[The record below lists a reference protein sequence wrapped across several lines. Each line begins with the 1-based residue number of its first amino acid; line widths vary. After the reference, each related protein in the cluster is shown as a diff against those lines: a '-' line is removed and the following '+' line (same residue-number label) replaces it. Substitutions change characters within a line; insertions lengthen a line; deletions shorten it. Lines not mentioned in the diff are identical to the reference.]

1 MVDMEYTLS
10 FPELNRYFAARTMME
25 GSLIH
30 SSGEVNPYRWVQT
43 GGMSRVHADV
53 ADADAF
59 IQLELNN
66 GKVHYA
72 FSCSAKEP
80 AGPCKHIAALGLY
93 LTRNPDE
100 ELTVN
105 DDSSLD
111 AHDGSSPR
119 PIPHWQRSL
128 QALLPVAE
136 PEADIV
142 ELGMLVSVV
151 HERYRHAESYDIKV
165 RPAQPGSRSPWV
177 QSGVSWSNLQ
187 NDKRFDETQ
196 RKAMMELHGLTLRQG
211 EAYYY
216 NHWGNDWVTLNALPG
231 EELVHCLKNI
241 RDSGVAIVAAK
252 TKEPIN
258 FPQAPATGFVD
269 FTEGPAGLTLDPKIS
284 APEGFPKSMIA
295 LGRPPAAAVFS
306 DGAPDKGGSLHLACF
321 EPAITNELIDLIR
334 NGPLEIPADQI
345 AEFNQSFLSRVRLVA
360 PLSST
365 DGSFDVPEP
374 ARPMLRLELRHS
386 RNELTGE
393 FSWQYADAGVRQRK
407 TERLIARSI
416 LDKVGS
422 AHPLV
427 QMNTGSFAPL
437 SLDTSASI
445 DFVLDTLP
453 LLREHPDVH
462 VDEQTA
468 VPDYRVAEGQA
479 VVRIGAGESSTD
491 WFDLDVDIKLADQ
504 DIPFVELFS
513 ALSAG
518 DDYLVL
524 EDAKVVPI
532 DGEEFHIL
540 RQLIAEAGELAQS
553 TSSGV
558 RMHRLSIDW
567 WQELVA
573 LGIIEAQENEWL
585 TAMAKLTGMD
595 GPEPVQVTETF
606 TATLRD
612 YQQQGLNW
620 LDFLRRHQLGGVL
633 ADDMGL
639 GKTVQLLAAL
649 DKARHE
655 DPDAK
660 YLVVAPTSVVGNWA
674 SEAAKF
680 TPQLRT
686 TALGETST
694 KRRSSVAEAIGDA
707 QLVITSYAIFRL
719 DFEHFEAMGFSVLI
733 LDEAQM
739 VKNHA
744 SKGYKQVRQIQV
756 PCKFVV
762 TGTPVE
768 NNLLELWAL
777 TSLAAPGLLGGLKAF
792 KDSYSKPIASGD
804 GSRMQRLKSRL
815 RPFVLRR
822 TKEQVAKDLPAKTEQ
837 VIYVDLEPAHRKAY
851 DRRFQRVR
859 QEVLGLVQDVD
870 SNRFKILQSLTL
882 LRQLALDPSLVDEG
896 TGPSAKLELL
906 HSLLEDA
913 VAEGHKILVFSQFT
927 SFLSKARG
935 VALHLGFETGY
946 LDGSTSGAK
955 RRELIDDFGLGK
967 FPVFFISLKSGGF
980 GINLTAADYCILLDP
995 WWNPAAEA
1003 QAIDRAH
1010 RIGQDKPV
1018 YVYRLVA
1025 KDTIE
1030 DKVLALQARKT
1041 QLFNDVLGDSD
1052 QMAAAASLNTEDFL
1066 ALLE

>member
-1 MVDMEYTLS
+1 MEYTLS

-30 SSGEVNPYRWVQT
+30 SSGEVNPYRWVQI

-53 ADADAF
+53 ADANVF
-59 IQLELNN
+59 IQLELND
-66 GKVHYA
+66 GKIHYA
-72 FSCSAKEP
+72 FNCSAKEL
-80 AGPCKHIAALGLY
+80 AGPCKHIAALGLH

-100 ELTVN
+100 ELTVS
-105 DDSSLD
+105 DDAGLQ
-111 AHDGSSPR
+111 AHEGSSPR

-128 QALLPVAE
+128 QALLPKVE
-136 PEADIV
+136 SEADIV
-142 ELGMLVSVV
+142 GLGLLVSVAHV
-151 HERYRHAESYDIKV
+151 QHRHAASYDIKV

-177 QSGVSWSNLQ
+177 QSGVSWANLQ
-187 NDKRFDETQ
+187 NDKRFDQTQ
-196 RKAMMELHGLTLRQG
+196 RKAMMELHGLMLRQS

-231 EELVHCLKNI
+231 EELAHSLKKI
-241 RDSGVAIVAAK
+241 RDSGVAIVSAK
-252 TKEPIN
+252 TKQPVN
-258 FPQAPATGFVD
+258 FPQSTARGFID
-269 FTEGPAGLTLDPKIS
+269 FKEDPTGLTLEPKLVT
-284 APEGFPKSMIA
+284 PEGFPKSMVA
-295 LGRPPAAAVFS
+295 LGRPPAAAVYS
-306 DGAPDKGGSLHLACF
+306 DGAPDKAGPLHLACF

-345 AEFNQSFLSRVRLVA
+345 DEFNQSFMSRVRLVA

-365 DGSFDVPEP
+365 DGSFEFPEP
-374 ARPMLRLELRHS
+374 ARPMLMLELRHS
-386 RNELTGE
+386 HKELTGV
-393 FSWQYADAGVRQRK
+393 FSWKYADSGVRQRN
-407 TERLIARSI
+407 TERLIIRSV

-422 AHPLV
+422 EGPLV
-427 QMNTGSFAPL
+427 QSSTGNFAPL
-437 SLDTSASI
+437 NLGISESI
-445 DFVLDTLP
+445 DFVIGVLP

-462 VDEQTA
+462 VDEQTS
-468 VPDYRVAEGQA
+468 VPDYRVVEGSA
-479 VVRIGAGESSTD
+479 VVKIGAGESSND
-491 WFDLDVDIKLADQ
+491 WFDLNVDIKLADR

-518 DDYLVL
+518 EEYLVL
-524 EDAKVVPI
+524 DDARVVPI
-532 DGEEFHIL
+532 DGEEFHAL

-585 TAMAKLTGMD
+585 ASMAKLTGAE
-595 GPEPVQVTETF
+595 GLERVQVPEAF

-612 YQQQGLNW
+612 YQQHGLNW

-649 DKARHE
+649 ETARLE
-655 DPDAK
+655 DPEAR

-686 TALGETST
+686 TTLGETST
-694 KRRSSVAEAIGDA
+694 KRRTSVAEATGDA
-707 QLVITSYAIFRL
+707 QLVITSYAIFRM
-719 DFEHFEAMGFSVLI
+719 DFENFEAMGFSVLI

-744 SKGYKQVRQIQV
+744 SKGYKQVRQIQI

-777 TSLAAPGLLGGLKAF
+777 TSLAAPGLLGGLKSF
-792 KDSYSKPIASGD
+792 KDNYSKPISSGD
-804 GSRMQRLKSRL
+804 SSRMQRLKSRL

-837 VIYVDLEPAHRKAY
+837 VIHVELEPAHRKAY

-896 TGPSAKLELL
+896 NGPSAKLELL

-935 VALHLGFETGY
+935 VALGLGFDTGY
-946 LDGSTSGAK
+946 LDGSTSGA
-955 RRELIDDFGLGK
+955 RRRQLIEDFGLGK

-1041 QLFNDVLGDSD
+1041 QLFNDVLGDAD
-1052 QMAAAASLNTEDFL
+1052 QMASATSLGTEDFL